1 MTSVSSTR
9 LVAAEAHAR
18 AVADFVRERL
28 RPAPPVVGI
37 ILGSGLSGLTRRI
50 EDARQLS
57 FSEIPGFATT
67 TVAGHP
73 GRLLAGT
80 LAGRPIV
87 ALEGRLHLYEGH
99 SAAACTFPVRVLH
112 ALGAP
117 ALLVSNAAGGLRR
130 TFRPGD
136 LMVINDH
143 LSLAW
148 RNPLTGPVVPGDQR
162 FPDMSEPYDPDLRA
176 RLHEAARSI
185 GLALHDGVYAWVSG
199 PAYETPAEIRMLDR
213 LGADVVG
220 MSTVPEVIVARAL
233 GMRVAGVSC
242 ITNLASGLSPHSISH
257 AEVLQVTAQVAERF
271 EALALGFVAAFEGP

>member
-1 MTSVSSTR
+1 MD
-9 LVAAEAHAR
+9 AR
-18 AVADFVRERL
+18 AAAGVVRERL
-28 RPAPPVVGI
+28 RPAPPVLGI
-37 ILGSGLSGLTRRI
+37 LLGSGLSGLARRI
-50 EDARQLS
+50 DDARQIP

-80 LAGRPIV
+80 LAGRPV
-87 ALEGRLHLYEGH
+87 LALAGRLHFYEGH

-148 RNPLTGPVVPGDQR
+148 HNPLTGPVVPGDQR
-162 FPDMSEPYDPDLRA
+162 FPDMSEPYDPALRA
-176 RLHEAARSI
+176 RLHDAARAI
-185 GLALHDGVYAWVSG
+185 GLALQDGVYAWVSG

-213 LGADVVG
+213 LGADAVG

-242 ITNLASGLSPHSISH
+242 LTNLAAGLSPHPISH
-257 AEVLQVTAQVAERF
+257 AEVLEVTARASECF
-271 EALALGFVAAFEGP
+271 EALATEFVGRV